1 MELNALICGD
11 ARVSHDGRI
20 ELTGVFNELFA
31 AAFPATQARIVLVA
45 MLVWDAGE
53 KGSLQFTVD
62 LVGPSKKSVFTI
74 EGHTEV
80 PELAAGAPPPKTQL
94 VLPLH
99 NVMFPVAGR
108 YRFSFQVAAR
118 RVDGP
123 SLYLCEEAQQR
134 RL

>member
-11 ARVSHDGRI
+11 ARMSHDGRL

-31 AAFPATQARIVLVA
+31 PAFPATQARIVLVA

-53 KGSLQFTVD
+53 QGRLQFTVD

-74 EGHTEV
+74 EGNTEV
-80 PELAAGAPPPKTQL
+80 PERKQGVPPPKTQL

-99 NVMFPVAGR
+99 NIMFPVAGR
-108 YRFSFQVAAR
+108 YRFAFQVGATR
-118 RVDGP
+118 MVGP
-123 SLYLCEEAQQR
+123 SLYLCEQVQQ
-134 RL
+134 

>member
-1 MELNALICGD
+1 MELSALICGD
-11 ARVSHDGRI
+11 ARMSHDGRL
-20 ELTGVFNELFA
+20 ELSGVFNELFA
-31 AAFPATQARIVLVA
+31 PAFPATQARIVLVA

-53 KGSLQFTVD
+53 QGRLQFTVD

-80 PELAAGAPPPKTQL
+80 PERPSGAPPPKTQL

-108 YRFSFQVAAR
+108 YRFTFQVASHR
-118 RVDGP
+118 TLGP
-123 SLYLCEEAQQR
+123 SLFVCEQKAR
-134 RL
+134 